1 MSNSAPDPIDVAVGA
16 RLRLRRKAMKVSQSA
31 LAEALDLTFQQ
42 VQKYERGTNRISA
55 SMLVK
60 AARRLDCT
68 VAYLV
73 GEEDALPTET
83 ALFEQL
89 MTPGAHE
96 LLEAYTRIP
105 GQRSRRSVIELVRS
119 LAEDKND

>member
-68 VAYLV
+68 VASLV
-73 GEEDALPTET
+73 GEDDALPTET
-83 ALFEQL
+83 ALVEQL
-89 MTPGAHE
+89 ITPGGPERPEGH
-96 LLEAYTRIP
+96 TRSP
-105 GQRSRRSVIELVRS
+105 SQRSRRRLADVARS
-119 LAEDKND
+119 